1 MKKFTFKY
9 TKILWV
15 LTILLLIILLSGV
28 AFNIYNL
35 VKFWHLGIQNNIS
48 QILLALVNLTLLVFC
63 LSLIFMRN
71 YTITSEHLLTRF
83 GILKFKVPLKDI
95 TEVIIYEKQKKL
107 VVYFADTKYTV
118 IIIDEK
124 EYDNFADALK
134 ENNPLIYISKQSQ
147 N

>member
-35 VKFWHLGIQNNIS
+35 VKFWDTGLQNNIS

-71 YTITSEHLLTRF
+71 YLVTSEHLFTRF